1 MSEFKDV
8 TAVKKANVYFDGKVS
23 SRVIIFPNGER
34 KTLGL
39 MLPGE
44 YTFSTREEEIMEMLA
59 GSMDV
64 KLPGSNEFVT
74 YKEGQKFNVPSDSS
88 FDLKVNEV
96 VDYCCSYIAD

>member
-1 MSEFKDV
+1 MSEFRNV
-8 TAVKKANVYFDGKVS
+8 NAVKKANVYFDGKVS
-23 SRVIIFPNGER
+23 SRVLIFPNGER

-74 YKEGQKFNVPSDSS
+74 YTEGQKFNVPSDSS
-88 FDLKVNEV
+88 FDLKVTEV

>member
-1 MSEFKDV
+1 
-8 TAVKKANVYFDGKVS
+8 
-23 SRVIIFPNGER
+23 
-34 KTLGL
+34 
-39 MLPGE
+39 
-44 YTFSTREEEIMEMLA
+44 MEMLA

>member
-1 MSEFKDV
+1 MSEFKNV
-8 TAVKKANVYFDGKVS
+8 NAVKKANVYFDGKVS
-23 SRVIIFPNGER
+23 SRVLIFPNGER

-74 YKEGQKFNVPSDSS
+74 YTEGQKFNVPSDSS
-88 FDLKVNEV
+88 FDLKVTEV